1 MTTEGARL
9 LQRQARAG
17 ARPGAAPSVVASGL
31 RAGAGARG
39 RCLIGRTSI
48 PCNVEPMRERWRATP
63 RPRAGGGPARRTDR
77 RAPRQLQHRLQD
89 LISIATDLL
98 ERGVGFGSLD
108 DSLETSNAGGRLVLR
123 LFGASAAFLRELIIE
138 GTNEGPRRGQR
149 LPPARRWVHSCAA
162 PACAAG
168 CHTVI
173 LRPVMYYA
181 AVGAPG
187 ARRLPPLCFCH
198 SR

>member
-1 MTTEGARL
+1 
-9 LQRQARAG
+9 
-17 ARPGAAPSVVASGL
+17 
-31 RAGAGARG
+31 
-39 RCLIGRTSI
+39 
-48 PCNVEPMRERWRATP
+48 MRERWRAAP

-108 DSLETSNAGGRLVLR
+108 ELPETGNAGGRLVLR
-123 LFGASAAFLRELIIE
+123 LFVASVEFLRELIIE

-149 LPPARRWVHSCAA
+149 LPPACRWVLSCAA
-162 PACAAG
+162 PG

-173 LRPVMYYA
+173 LRPVMSYA
-181 AVGAPG
+181 AVGTPG
-187 ARRLPPLCFCH
+187 TRRLPPLCFCH